1 MGYDWFDKLVHVP
14 YGTVSL
20 NGAKLATRTGNV
32 VLLKDLF
39 AAAIEKAKGIM
50 EEKNP
55 ELRGRDDIAEAVGV
69 GAIVFYYLTNNRIKD
84 INFNLEDAL
93 SFDGNTG
100 PYVQYTY
107 ARTCSVLE
115 KVKENCGGKVVI
127 TCDEEAD
134 LIKTLSQYEEKVLTA
149 IRDYEPSVI
158 ARYILDVAAAFNK
171 FYHNCQ
177 ILSAEDNNVRGTRI
191 LITEATKNVLGSAF
205 SLICLKKTE
214 RI

>member
-1 MGYDWFDKLVHVP
+1 M
-14 YGTVSL
+14 
-20 NGAKLATRTGNV
+20 
-32 VLLKDLF
+32 LLKDLF
-39 AAAIEKAKGIM
+39 AAAIDKAKGIM

-55 ELRGRDDIAEAVGV
+55 ALRGRDDIAEAVGV
-69 GAIVFYYLTNNRIKD
+69 GAIVFYYLFNNRIKD

-107 ARTCSVLE
+107 ARACSVLE
-115 KVKENCGGKVVI
+115 KAGESFGGKVTVS
-127 TCDEEAD
+127 CEEEAS
-134 LIKTLSQYEEKVLTA
+134 LLKILCQYEERVRNA
-149 IRDYEPSVI
+149 IRDYEPSII
-158 ARYILDVAAAFNK
+158 ARFILDVATAFNK

-191 LITEATKNVLGSAF
+191 LLTEATKNVLGSAF

>member
-1 MGYDWFDKLVHVP
+1 M
-14 YGTVSL
+14 
-20 NGAKLATRTGNV
+20 
-32 VLLKDLF
+32 
-39 AAAIEKAKGIM
+39 
-50 EEKNP
+50 
-55 ELRGRDDIAEAVGV
+55 
-69 GAIVFYYLTNNRIKD
+69 
-84 INFNLEDAL
+84 
-93 SFDGNTG
+93 
-100 PYVQYTY
+100 
-107 ARTCSVLE
+107 LE